1 MGSTANS
8 PSPSFKS
15 HLHRGTLKIW
25 VFSGRTCVSC
35 CSGAGSLDRNAEQ
48 FMRSSTGNPEHK
60 VGLYSGML
68 MLLKPLTHHGGEP
81 TLSHILPVLLLS
93 ATLSVLCGKVNQAGD
108 VLFQPKA
115 IAKMADKTHK
125 HFNELFVIK
134 VWKLQVLSCS
144 FFFF

>member
-1 MGSTANS
+1 MGSTANP
-8 PSPSFKS
+8 PSPSFKG

-25 VFSGRTCVSC
+25 VFSGRTCVCC
-35 CSGAGSLDRNAEQ
+35 CSGAGRAFVGSLDRNAAQ

-60 VGLYSGML
+60 VGLYSDML
-68 MLLKPLTHHGGEP
+68 MLLKPFTHHGWEL
-81 TLSHILPVLLLS
+81 TLSQILPVLLLS
-93 ATLSVLCGKVNQAGD
+93 ATLSVLCGKVTHAGD

-134 VWKLQVLSCS
+134 V
-144 FFFF
+144 